1 MSDNRISVNGIKI
14 YPFKNID
21 ELLEVAT
28 HSKKIL
34 IAINAGKIYNAT
46 DETRELINNNIG
58 YIDGVGAQKAVQKK
72 GAKDAIRIPGCDL
85 WLEIISRTYKNG
97 GTYYFVGAKQEIIDK
112 VISRLKTDFPGIN
125 ILNYRNGFIS
135 SSEEKKEL
143 LDDICSRKPKYVFV
157 AMGSPKQELLMKKMA
172 EIHPAVYQGLGGS
185 FDVYVGKMKRAPE
198 WYIRHNLEGIYRV
211 FSNLNKARIKRLLKD
226 MRCMINIYLG
236 KY

>member
-1 MSDNRISVNGIKI
+1 MSDNRVSVNGIKI
-14 YPFKNID
+14 YPFKSID
-21 ELLEVAT
+21 ELLDIAT
-28 HSKKIL
+28 QSKKIL
-34 IAINAGKIYNAT
+34 IAINAGKIYNVT
-46 DETRELINNNIG
+46 DETRELINSNIG

-125 ILNYRNGFIS
+125 ILNYRNGYIS
-135 SSEEKKEL
+135 STEEKREL
-143 LDDICSRKPKYVFV
+143 LDDIRSKKPKYVFV
-157 AMGSPKQELLMKKMA
+157 AMGSPKQELLMKEMA
-172 EIHPAVYQGLGGS
+172 EINPAVYQGLGGS

-211 FSNLNKARIKRLLKD
+211 LIDLNRARIKRLWKD